1 MLSGVLDAIQII
13 AELWSSEIFSLIF
26 NNNLFEKM
34 VLLVDI
40 LLSYWLGKTLLVG
53 CTWRFGIWIQVVKVN
68 FVAVLV
74 FKSV

>member
-13 AELWSSEIFSLIF
+13 AELRSSEIFSLIF

-40 LLSYWLGKTLLVG
+40 LLSY
-53 CTWRFGIWIQVVKVN
+53 
-68 FVAVLV
+68 
-74 FKSV
+74 

>member
-53 CTWRFGIWIQVVKVN
+53 CTRRFGIWIQVVKVN

-74 FKSV
+74 FKCV